1 MSGGYFMVLY
11 LKSYKFITNSHLNK
25 CLRPKLSKYSTDF
38 SLEIKNPQEYFSL
51 YLGLRVHPQI

>member
-1 MSGGYFMVLY
+1 MVLY

-51 YLGLRVHPQI
+51 YLGLRVYPQI